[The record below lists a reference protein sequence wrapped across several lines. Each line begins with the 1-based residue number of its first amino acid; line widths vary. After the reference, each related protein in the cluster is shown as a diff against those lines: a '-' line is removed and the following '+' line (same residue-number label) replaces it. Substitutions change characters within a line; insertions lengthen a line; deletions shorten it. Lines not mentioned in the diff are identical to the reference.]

1 MLYLSGY
8 CFCLELNLLM
18 GKALKSETRN
28 EYDMTGDS
36 VMNVEVFDAGSNSN
50 NIPLVKHSAMGGQ
63 FVSFKELS
71 LGSSKISQVF
81 HGCVHEAGRCHRG
94 EKLPAQIP
102 SAREGRSEAKLNIGV
117 ETVKRLAAKGVSVL
131 AMEAVPRNTKAQKL
145 DTLPSTANL
154 AGYKAVIEAFHYLPR
169 FSKPLTTSA
178 GQVQPAKV
186 LILDCG

>member
-8 CFCLELNLLM
+8 CSCLELNLLM

-50 NIPLVKHSAMGGQ
+50 NISLVKHSAMGGQ

-117 ETVKRLAAKGVSVL
+117 QLRAGRLPIHHGFSTCSTST
-131 AMEAVPRNTKAQKL
+131 PGDGKASGSEGRKCPGNGSC
-145 DTLPSTANL
+145 PS
-154 AGYKAVIEAFHYLPR
+154 
-169 FSKPLTTSA
+169 
-178 GQVQPAKV
+178 
-186 LILDCG
+186 